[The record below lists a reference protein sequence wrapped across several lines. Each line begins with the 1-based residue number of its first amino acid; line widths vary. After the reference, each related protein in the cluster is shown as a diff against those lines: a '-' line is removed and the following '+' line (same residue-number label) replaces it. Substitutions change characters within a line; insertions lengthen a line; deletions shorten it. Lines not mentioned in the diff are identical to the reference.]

1 MRKFLY
7 LYPTL
12 AVILKQMRNIEEIEG
27 DWRSFEEFGKKFV
40 SRILNRDRGLK
51 SPLVTKKVKNVI
63 FIINLTFLF
72 DKCIA
77 QRYNKSNRI
86 LLDRGA
92 ESKST
97 SRRGIAETKERVTA
111 EV

>member
-1 MRKFLY
+1 MFYIYFDVHLGHPFRNLRKLLY

-51 SPLVTKKVKNVI
+51 SPLVTKKVKKVI
-63 FIINLTFLF
+63 F
-72 DKCIA
+72 
-77 QRYNKSNRI
+77 
-86 LLDRGA
+86 
-92 ESKST
+92 
-97 SRRGIAETKERVTA
+97 
-111 EV
+111 

>member
-1 MRKFLY
+1 MFYIYFAVHLGHPFRNLRKFLY

-27 DWRSFEEFGKKFV
+27 AWRSCEEFGEKFV

-63 FIINLTFLF
+63 F
-72 DKCIA
+72 
-77 QRYNKSNRI
+77 
-86 LLDRGA
+86 
-92 ESKST
+92 
-97 SRRGIAETKERVTA
+97 
-111 EV
+111 

>member
-1 MRKFLY
+1 MFYIYFAVHLGHPFRKLAQVPY

-63 FIINLTFLF
+63 F
-72 DKCIA
+72 
-77 QRYNKSNRI
+77 
-86 LLDRGA
+86 
-92 ESKST
+92 
-97 SRRGIAETKERVTA
+97 
-111 EV
+111 